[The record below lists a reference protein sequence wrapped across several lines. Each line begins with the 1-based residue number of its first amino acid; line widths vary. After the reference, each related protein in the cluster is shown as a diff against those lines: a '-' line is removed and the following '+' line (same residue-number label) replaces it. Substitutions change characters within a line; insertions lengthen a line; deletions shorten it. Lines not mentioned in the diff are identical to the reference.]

1 MDWRGGGRFGA
12 VGVGL
17 ELLGVFFWCWCRV
30 GGVGLVVWIW
40 WCRVEFCGAGLG
52 LVVVVWVW
60 WCWCRVWGCCYR
72 FGGVGLV

>member
-17 ELLGVFFWCWCRV
+17 ELLGVFSWCWCRV

-52 LVVVVWVW
+52 LVVVV
-60 WCWCRVWGCCYR
+60 
-72 FGGVGLV
+72 